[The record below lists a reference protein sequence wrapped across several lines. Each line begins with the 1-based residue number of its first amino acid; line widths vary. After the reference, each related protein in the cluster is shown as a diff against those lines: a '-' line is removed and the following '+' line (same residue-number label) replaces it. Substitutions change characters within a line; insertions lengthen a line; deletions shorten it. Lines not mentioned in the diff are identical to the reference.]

1 MKKPRKLIWEVP
13 VKPTAV
19 TGIILFCKE
28 GQMSMYT
35 DSYFFMHT
43 I

>member
-1 MKKPRKLIWEVP
+1 MTNTRKLIWEIA

-19 TGIILFCKE
+19 TQIILVCKE
-28 GQMSMYT
+28 VQVSMYT
-35 DSYFFMHT
+35 DSYFFVYT